1 MRMIDKNGHPTNA
14 FLVLTRVADC
24 ADPHGFAPEY
34 QRNGGDFSRL
44 ENMRG
49 KGWVK
54 NTLGPRGGVRWA
66 ITAAGVAA
74 LGRKPDDDTAD
85 EDRPRSYSDHWH
97 EEVANDDR
105 DFEDRYNG

>member
-1 MRMIDKNGHPTNA
+1 MRMIDKNGRKPDVDTA
-14 FLVLTRVADC
+14 ASKAKWFD
-24 ADPHGFAPEY
+24 
-34 QRNGGDFSRL
+34 
-44 ENMRG
+44 MRG

>member
-34 QRNGGDFSRL
+34 QRNGGDYSRL

-74 LGRKPDDDTAD
+74 LGRKPDDDTALKFSPTPTTGLMN
-85 EDRPRSYSDHWH
+85 R
-97 EEVANDDR
+97 
-105 DFEDRYNG
+105 